1 MSAMSSAPLAPPPA
15 KFGEVVEASIE
26 RLTGQCHALYGAPP
40 LGALVRA
47 GDAIFALVDG
57 VATAALD
64 PGRRVIARGAEFD
77 SESDVYA
84 EHPQLERLLRT
95 DVTLTVIGHREGGRV
110 FRHLPPSPPRIHT
123 FLYACSPDETAAFME
138 PADWTAIPLSGALP
152 AADDVI
158 AAALRQAAPCFPDP
172 RAFLMGACRLIAA
185 QLPADAARLAAIM
198 RRLPLDEPAA

>member
-1 MSAMSSAPLAPPPA
+1 MSSAPAAYADA
-15 KFGEVVEASIE
+15 KFGEVVESSVE

-47 GDAIFALVDG
+47 GDALFAIVDG
-57 VATAALD
+57 VSTAALD
-64 PGRRVIARGAEFD
+64 PGRRVIARGAEFA

-95 DVTLTVIGHREGGRV
+95 DVTLTVVGHREGGRL
-110 FRHLPPSPPRIHT
+110 FRRLPPAPPRIHA
-123 FLYACSPDETAAFME
+123 FLHACSPEETAAFMH
-138 PADWTAIPLSGALP
+138 PADWTAILLSAALP
-152 AADDVI
+152 TADDVI

-172 RAFLMGACRLIAA
+172 RAYLMSACRSIAA

-198 RRLPLDEPAA
+198 RRLPLDEAEDETE